1 MTTWI
6 ENPTGGRARG
16 PRGLARAWS
25 EVLRRPGRFFR
36 NGVSPGDQAPGLT
49 FAMAVA
55 VAFTA
60 GWFLADP
67 AVIPAIAGTGA
78 LSTGASAAVALVL
91 VGVLAAPVGLHLTA
105 VAGVIAVI
113 VASLRRTETGS
124 IGTADRGGVSET
136 VQVVAYASA
145 PFAIA
150 GPPIPALRIACAIYA
165 TGLLVIG
172 FRRIHDLSWP
182 RTVIAIL
189 PPAVIGFGFGYRS
202 LFAFRALVGG

>member
-6 ENPTGGRARG
+6 ENPAGGRDRG
-16 PRGLARAWS
+16 PRGLVRAWI
-25 EVLRRPGRFFR
+25 EVLLRPGRFFR

-55 VAFTA
+55 MAFTA

-67 AVIPAIAGTGA
+67 GAIPGIVGSDTV
-78 LSTGASAAVALVL
+78 SAAVTLVL

-105 VAGVIAVI
+105 VAGVIAAI
-113 VASLRRTETGS
+113 VASLRRTSDGS

-145 PFAIA
+145 PFAVA
-150 GPPIPALRIACAIYA
+150 GPPLPALRVACAIYA
-165 TGLLVIG
+165 TTLLAIGL
-172 FRRIHDLSWP
+172 RRIHGLSWP
-182 RTVIAIL
+182 RSLLATL
-189 PPAVIGFGFGYRS
+189 PPALVGFGFGYRS
-202 LFAFRALVGG
+202 LFAFRTLTGW

>member
-16 PRGLARAWS
+16 PRGLVRAWA
-25 EVLRRPGRFFR
+25 EVLLRPGRFFR

-60 GWFLADP
+60 GWFLVDP
-67 AVIPAIAGTGA
+67 TAIPGIVGSAA
-78 LSTGASAAVALVL
+78 ASAAVTLVL

-105 VAGVIAVI
+105 VAGVIAAI
-113 VASLRRTETGS
+113 VASLRRTATGS

-145 PFAIA
+145 PFALA
-150 GPPIPALRIACAIYA
+150 GPPLPALRVACTIYA

-172 FRRIHDLSWP
+172 FRRIHGLSWP
-182 RTVIAIL
+182 RTVIASL

-202 LFAFRALVGG
+202 LFAFRALAGW